1 MVQSVNKENFVLV
14 CQSKDYN
21 YKDINLF
28 MKAINFVQEKLET
41 KKRLSGNSFFEHN
54 LNVGKILVDNGAAPE
69 IVLAGLLHGLLDNE
83 KEIQDKFGK
92 EIFLLVEGVE
102 EIKQIKHKNKKLEAE
117 ALKKIIF
124 TTLKDVRVIILKL
137 ANKLDNLR
145 SINALPQDQQK
156 RIAQEVIDIYA
167 PLAYRLGIEKIK
179 VELEDLAFKIIN
191 PRKYQEI
198 VNFLVESHEQR
209 ERNISTVV
217 DLIKTVI
224 SKTKINLIKIK
235 GRPKHIFS
243 IYKKITKRGVNLK
256 KQYDLLGIRIIV
268 KEIKDCYSLLG
279 LLHENFEPLEERLKD
294 YIANPKPNLYRSIHT
309 ALKLSNGKVVEI
321 QIRTPEMNEFAE
333 EGVAAHWRYKG
344 LRSEE
349 SFEKRVAW
357 LKSILD
363 LQKENE
369 SKDFLEATKIDVFG
383 DKIYCYTPK
392 GDLKELPLR
401 ATILDFAYTIHEE
414 VGNHAVAGRINGK
427 FSSLRKELNQ
437 GDVIEIITNKLQRP
451 RRSWIK
457 VVKSAKAKQKIR
469 KSLKEFEKL
478 PALHF
483 HLLKPKIKEDQGVL
497 VESADFPKAFCVL
510 AKCCDPLPGE
520 EIIGIMTKRKLI
532 STHKNNCKMALRE
545 ENRWIPVTWKDI
557 FNQKIRF
564 FVRAEERSGVLADLL
579 HTIANAGFEVKEAK
593 AKLIDL
599 DHAECSFLVIPR
611 DLDQLQELVNR
622 VLKVKGVTKIYFE

>member
-294 YIANPKPNLYRSIHT
+294 YIANPKPTFI
-309 ALKLSNGKVVEI
+309 V
-321 QIRTPEMNEFAE
+321 QF
-333 EGVAAHWRYKG
+333 
-344 LRSEE
+344 
-349 SFEKRVAW
+349 
-357 LKSILD
+357 IL
-363 LQKENE
+363 
-369 SKDFLEATKIDVFG
+369 
-383 DKIYCYTPK
+383 
-392 GDLKELPLR
+392 
-401 ATILDFAYTIHEE
+401 H
-414 VGNHAVAGRINGK
+414 
-427 FSSLRKELNQ
+427 
-437 GDVIEIITNKLQRP
+437 
-451 RRSWIK
+451 
-457 VVKSAKAKQKIR
+457 
-469 KSLKEFEKL
+469 
-478 PALHF
+478 
-483 HLLKPKIKEDQGVL
+483 
-497 VESADFPKAFCVL
+497 
-510 AKCCDPLPGE
+510 
-520 EIIGIMTKRKLI
+520 
-532 STHKNNCKMALRE
+532 
-545 ENRWIPVTWKDI
+545 
-557 FNQKIRF
+557 
-564 FVRAEERSGVLADLL
+564 
-579 HTIANAGFEVKEAK
+579 
-593 AKLIDL
+593 
-599 DHAECSFLVIPR
+599 
-611 DLDQLQELVNR
+611 
-622 VLKVKGVTKIYFE
+622 